1 MKSYRATSWLVM
13 AVYLIVLG
21 MMFYPIYAMGHQ
33 AMGRW
38 ADMGGS
44 SYLYGQRIG
53 DPTSGTINCC
63 LHKRPNGT
71 VGDCD
76 EYKGRVRDVP
86 GGIQLDDGEFI
97 AQHDISVSPQE
108 PDGEYRFWRCRHPNQ
123 KSHCFH
129 APPRTG

>member
-1 MKSYRATSWLVM
+1 MKSDRVASWLVM
-13 AVYLIVLG
+13 AVFLLALG
-21 MMFYPIYAMGHQ
+21 MVFWPLYARGHQ

-38 ADMGGS
+38 GDMGGN

-76 EYKGRVRDVP
+76 EYKGKVRDVP
-86 GGIQLDDGEFI
+86 GGVQLDDGEFI
-97 AQHDISVSPQE
+97 AQHDISVSPQD

-123 KSHCFH
+123 PSHCFH

>member
-13 AVYLIVLG
+13 VVYLIVLG

-38 ADMGGS
+38 SDIYGN

-63 LHKRPNGT
+63 LHR
-71 VGDCD
+71 
-76 EYKGRVRDVP
+76 R
-86 GGIQLDDGEFI
+86 L
-97 AQHDISVSPQE
+97 
-108 PDGEYRFWRCRHPNQ
+108 
-123 KSHCFH
+123 
-129 APPRTG
+129 